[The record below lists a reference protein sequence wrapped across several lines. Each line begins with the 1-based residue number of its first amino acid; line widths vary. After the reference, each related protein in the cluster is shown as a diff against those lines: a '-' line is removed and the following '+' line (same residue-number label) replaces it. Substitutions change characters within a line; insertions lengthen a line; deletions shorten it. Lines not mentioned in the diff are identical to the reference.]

1 MQPLID
7 MKNYFSLTHRK
18 IYIKIG
24 PGENMEDLTIKIRKL
39 LKEKD
44 AVLLAHNYQINE
56 VQVIADH
63 LGDSLELSRLAADVS
78 NRMIV
83 FAGVKFM
90 AETAKILS
98 PEKKVLLPRLDAGC
112 PMADMITVDE
122 LRWLKEKHPEAKVVT
137 YVNSGADI
145 KAESDACCT
154 SSNAPKVVANIDADE
169 VIFVPD
175 RNLGSFVQSKVPG
188 KKLILFE
195 GYCYVHNRIRVDEIE
210 EMKKLHPNAK
220 VIVHPEVRSE
230 IVELADEV
238 LSTSGILRYASG
250 SSAKELIVATEEGLL
265 DRMRRENPGKIF
277 YPALKPKVC
286 QNMKRTT
293 VEDIYLSLIN
303 ERYEIEID
311 KDISEKALRSLNEM
325 LKYN

>member
-1 MQPLID
+1 MDDLVV
-7 MKNYFSLTHRK
+7 K
-18 IYIKIG
+18 IK
-24 PGENMEDLTIKIRKL
+24 KL

-44 AVLLAHNYQINE
+44 AVLLAHNYQVSE

-63 LGDSLELSRLAADVS
+63 LGDSLELSKLAADVKNS
-78 NRMIV
+78 MIV

-112 PMADMITVDE
+112 PMADMITVEE
-122 LRWLKEKHPEAKVVT
+122 LRWLKEKHPKAKVVT

-175 RNLGSFVQSKVPG
+175 KNLGSFVQSKVPG
-188 KKLILFE
+188 KKIILFE
-195 GYCYVHNRIRVDEIE
+195 GYCYVHNRIRKDEIE
-210 EMKKLHPNAK
+210 DMKKLHPDAE

-230 IVELADEV
+230 IVDLADEV

-250 SSAKELIVATEEGLL
+250 SSAEEFIVATEEGLL
-265 DRMRRENPGKIF
+265 DRMRRENPVKTF

-293 VEDIYLSLIN
+293 VEDIYLSLVN

-311 KDISEKALRSLNEM
+311 EDVSKKALRSLNEM
-325 LKYN
+325 LKYT

>member
-1 MQPLID
+1 MDDLVAE
-7 MKNYFSLTHRK
+7 
-18 IYIKIG
+18 IK
-24 PGENMEDLTIKIRKL
+24 KL

-44 AVLLAHNYQINE
+44 AVLLAHNYQISE

-63 LGDSLELSRLAADVS
+63 LGDSLELSRLAADV
-78 NRMIV
+78 NNNMIV

-98 PEKKVLLPRLDAGC
+98 PEKRVLLPRLDAGC
-112 PMADMITVDE
+112 PMADMITVEE
-122 LRWLKEKHPEAKVVT
+122 LRWLKEKYPKAKVVT

-188 KKLILFE
+188 KKIILFE
-195 GYCYVHNRIRVDEIE
+195 GYCYVHNRIRKDEIE
-210 EMKKLHPNAK
+210 DMKRLHPEAE

-250 SSAKELIVATEEGLL
+250 SDANEFIVATEEGLL

-277 YPALKPKVC
+277 YPAMKPKVC
-286 QNMKRTT
+286 QNMKRTS
-293 VEDIYLSLIN
+293 VEDIYLSLVH

-311 KDISEKALRSLNEM
+311 RDVSKKALRSLNEM
-325 LKYN
+325 LKYI